1 MSDRIGYR
9 PIFWILSCATASSAL
24 AAPPISSP
32 YYTDAQR
39 SYVEDATSESIG
51 QVNMIT
57 CFMSAMRPDAL
68 VNQNAYIAL
77 VDQNKCDQN
86 KRSSSSNSGA
96 GDGASQAAD
105 YMTATVRS
113 TRVSNSD
120 PMIAKIWVNDE
131 QDGNPSTI
139 YVNLSATQAPS
150 LANPYGAFRL
160 DFCGRLTSG
169 GSGAC
174 MMNGFMQG
182 GDGTLSYF
190 QNEGRPGQS
199 RTTALKLSS
208 VGTSSGGGR
217 LDSLRT
223 ENNVSDRTT
232 FDFSYNSDLF
242 LRGDQCFSRDA
253 NDPLTGK
260 SVWRYGLY
268 DATSGERINRNSG
281 FPIEYTQGGSTYQGF
296 LGYWGLSLP
305 AAATATL
312 ATGGTVQKVDYS
324 SGNTPTRTSYTVVNA
339 PGKLMSY
346 TRQTSTLSE
355 LDQIRLT
362 TWVGNASNFFAGAT
376 SNTQYEMYWD
386 QASGK
391 FMVTGEMNCSQNG
404 CQIRTLDVAQGVSP
418 TFWTGAGLQGWSN
431 SFGGELF
438 IDLVGA
444 GDVVIAAN
452 IAVAYRRQ
460 DVVYPADMPAS
471 LYCVSNC
478 PTAASL
484 ADYFASGSS
493 AASPYTTASNN
504 NWNPT
509 SIAGV
514 VSYSSNVAAAVLR
527 DATAATVAYTNAA
540 GYAQRPQYQYGVR
553 SGRMFANL
561 AAAECSA
568 GSGTYCD
575 YKVNSASVYYVW
587 ETGPNNWN
595 QFTAVKD
602 GGGNFVRFDAP
613 LQVVLDVPAGVQYG
627 EYAAKSLV
635 LQYGGFGDLWG
646 IPGSCVSHLTNLAVS
661 CDTPDS
667 RYVPL
672 FVVPFDVSTG
682 VVRSGQTS
690 YLVKWLEREIR
701 FARKPLSVCT
711 GAGLAAPTG
720 ISLPT
725 AADLKDPSDANSDI
739 YIGAKPTVTDAPRV
753 IHGEVKY

>member
-1 MSDRIGYR
+1 MSHRIGYQ
-9 PIFWILSCATASSAL
+9 PALWILSCIAASSAL
-24 AAPPISSP
+24 AAPPIGSA
-32 YYTDAQR
+32 YYTDTQR
-39 SYVEDATSESIG
+39 SFVEDATSESIG

-105 YMTATVRS
+105 YMTATVKS
-113 TRVSNSD
+113 TRASNSD

-131 QDGNPSTI
+131 QDGTPATI

-150 LANPYGAFRL
+150 PANPYGAFRL
-160 DFCGRLTSG
+160 DFCGRPVGGG
-169 GSGAC
+169 GSC
-174 MMNGFMQG
+174 MMNGYLQG

-190 QNEGRPGQS
+190 QREARPGQS
-199 RTTALKLSS
+199 HTTALKLSS

-217 LDSLRT
+217 LDSLQT
-223 ENNVSDRTT
+223 ENNVSNETT
-232 FDFSYNSDLF
+232 FDFSYNSSLF

-253 NDPLTGK
+253 TDPQTGQ

-268 DATSGERINRNSG
+268 DASSGDRIALNSG
-281 FPIEYTQGGSTYQGF
+281 FPIEYTQGGATYQGF

-312 ATGGTVQKVDYS
+312 VTGSTVQKVDYG

-346 TRQTSTLSE
+346 TRQTSTLRD
-355 LDQIRLT
+355 LDQIRIT
-362 TWVGNASNFFAGAT
+362 TWIGDASNFYAGAG

-386 QASGK
+386 QASGNFK
-391 FMVTGEMNCSQNG
+391 VTGEMNCSQSG
-404 CQIRTLDVAQGVSP
+404 CQIHSLDVAQDVSP
-418 TFWTGAGLQGWSN
+418 AFWAGAGLQGWSN

-438 IDLVGA
+438 VDLVGA
-444 GDVVIAAN
+444 GDVVTSASV
-452 IAVAYRRQ
+452 AVAYRRQ
-460 DVVYPADMPAS
+460 DVVYPSDMPAT
-471 LYCVSNC
+471 LYCLNSC

-484 ADYFASGSS
+484 GGYFADGSS
-493 AASPYTTASNN
+493 AASPYTAASYN

-509 SIAGV
+509 PLAAV
-514 VSYSSNVAAAVLR
+514 VSYTSDVAAAVLR
-527 DATAATVAYTNAA
+527 DDTATTVAYANAA
-540 GYAQRPQYQYGVR
+540 GYAQRPQYQNGVR

-575 YKVNSASVYYVW
+575 YKVNSASVYYIW

-595 QFTAVKD
+595 QFTVVKD
-602 GGGNFVRFDAP
+602 AGGNFVHFDAP
-613 LQVVLDVPAGVQYG
+613 LQVVLDVPTGVQYG
-627 EYAAKSLV
+627 EYAGKSLV

-646 IPGSCVSHLTNLAVS
+646 IPGSCVSHLTNLPVS
-661 CDTPDS
+661 CDTADS
-667 RYVPL
+667 RYVPM

-682 VVRSGQTS
+682 VVHSGQTN

-701 FARKPLSVCT
+701 FARKPLNACT
-711 GAGLAAPTG
+711 GAGLVAPTG
-720 ISLPT
+720 IVLPT
-725 AADLKDPSDANSDI
+725 AADLKDPGDANSDV
-739 YIGAKPTVTDAPRV
+739 YIGVKPVVTDAPRV
-753 IHGEVKY
+753 IHGEVKF